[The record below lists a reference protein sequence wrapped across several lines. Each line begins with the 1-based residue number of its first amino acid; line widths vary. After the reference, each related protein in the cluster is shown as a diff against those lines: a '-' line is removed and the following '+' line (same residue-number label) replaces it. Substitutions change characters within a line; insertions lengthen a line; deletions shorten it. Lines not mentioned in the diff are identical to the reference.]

1 MDQNGINSFT
11 ISTDYHKAK
20 VMQEWNTNNVREGE
34 PRERVRV
41 TRGDRNAE
49 ATKDVKGHNF
59 EWIMN
64 RELATEFLDLDR
76 GTFF

>member
-1 MDQNGINSFT
+1 
-11 ISTDYHKAK
+11 
-20 VMQEWNTNNVREGE
+20 MQEWNSNNLREDP

-41 TRGDRNAE
+41 SRGDRSGE
-49 ATKDVKGHNF
+49 AAKEIKGHNF

-76 GTFF
+76 TTFF